1 MNIYNI
7 LEKTIELIENNLC
20 NHDLNILFLSKR
32 LFISPYYLQ
41 RIFYSL
47 IGKTIGSYIRER
59 RLTEA
64 GTDIKNGEKVIDV
77 AVKYGYESQES
88 FSRAFKNFHGVN
100 PGTAKK
106 GMIISCLPKVNILNL
121 IKGEISMNIKIEKEK
136 AFNIIVL
143 SKKFNEETSFEEVP
157 EF

>member
-47 IGKTIGSYIRER
+47 IGKTIGLYIRER

-64 GTDIKNGEKVIDV
+64 GTDIKNGERVIDV

-88 FSRAFKNFHGVN
+88 FTRAFKKFHGVN
-100 PGTAKK
+100 PGIAKK
-106 GMIISCLPKVNILNL
+106 ELYYLVHQK
-121 IKGEISMNIKIEKEK
+121 
-136 AFNIIVL
+136 
-143 SKKFNEETSFEEVP
+143 
-157 EF
+157 